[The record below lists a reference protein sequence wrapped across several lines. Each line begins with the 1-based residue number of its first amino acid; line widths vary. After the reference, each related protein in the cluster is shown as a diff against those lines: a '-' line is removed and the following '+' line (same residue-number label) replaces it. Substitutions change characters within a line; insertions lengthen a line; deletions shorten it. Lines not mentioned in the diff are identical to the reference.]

1 MTLIHHPCSDHQ
13 LAVITLDAGNARD
26 IMLMLADAAA
36 VISDLADGAA
46 PAAARQ
52 AAAILD
58 DTSSPYTLP
67 ALAAAL
73 TEVTNWLHRARRD
86 ATAHLPPGL

>member
-1 MTLIHHPCSDHQ
+1 MLINHPGSDHQ
-13 LAVITLDAGNARD
+13 VAVISLDAGHARD

-36 VISDLADGAA
+36 VIGDLADGAA

-52 AAAILD
+52 AAASLR
-58 DTSSPYTLP
+58 DTDSLYTLP

-73 TEVTNWLHRARRD
+73 TEVTGWLGRAYRD
-86 ATAHLPPGL
+86 ALAHIPPGF